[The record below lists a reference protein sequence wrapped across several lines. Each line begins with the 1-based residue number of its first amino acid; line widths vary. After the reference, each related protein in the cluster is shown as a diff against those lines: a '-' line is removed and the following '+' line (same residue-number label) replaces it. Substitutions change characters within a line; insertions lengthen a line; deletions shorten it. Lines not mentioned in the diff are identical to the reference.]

1 MSGRDVSYI
10 QSRLDALQEVDVRLV
25 SMLDNLSTTLDLL
38 KSHKQAGVANEAEF
52 KTAASG
58 FYSDLSHA
66 AVSLNRE
73 VKTINNK
80 ITSQTGELDL
90 LPVQI
95 NKKSVWVNDA
105 KLREEIEYLDK
116 LADFKSIEVPPD
128 EPERRE
134 ESPQEDKKI
143 PETIDLDDIDMNDAN
158 T

>member
-116 LADFKSIEVPPD
+116 LADFKSIEVSPD